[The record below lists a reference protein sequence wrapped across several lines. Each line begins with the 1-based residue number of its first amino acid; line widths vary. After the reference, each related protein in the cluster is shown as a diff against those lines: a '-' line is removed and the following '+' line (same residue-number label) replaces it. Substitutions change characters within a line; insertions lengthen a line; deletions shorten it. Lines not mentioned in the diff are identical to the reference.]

1 MIKQQEVT
9 FRNKTKRTSEA
20 RSLSYSRIFLSLPGD
35 KLNGKNGTLCP
46 SVLNSTDRI
55 TLFAKKFRT
64 ILISGKKVSENET
77 VRNFYASEILSVRN
91 V

>member
-1 MIKQQEVT
+1 MPYAYFEIYAGIIKHLIKQQEVT

-20 RSLSYSRIFLSLPGD
+20 RLLSYSRIFLSLPGD

-55 TLFAKKFRT
+55 TLFAK
-64 ILISGKKVSENET
+64 
-77 VRNFYASEILSVRN
+77 NFERF
-91 V
+91 